1 MFNVCDKEKQ
11 TKESISSCI
20 AAVGIRA
27 SCAQINRRRTA
38 GNYRSQSIRV
48 ATTITIIITAL
59 LVTNNFHC
67 LFISPLRHPFISMI
81 KRKRS
86 EEKQR
91 ERGSVEAH
99 LECSQQSNRICMES
113 GSVTNFKSVC
123 CDQLT
128 FGWRAKLATV
138 MSGKSGSG

>member
-20 AAVGIRA
+20 AEVGIRA

-48 ATTITIIITAL
+48 ATTIIITAL

-67 LFISPLRHPFISMI
+67 LFIFPLRHPFISMI

-86 EEKQR
+86 KEKQR
-91 ERGSVEAH
+91 ER
-99 LECSQQSNRICMES
+99 ECGGALR
-113 GSVTNFKSVC
+113 V
-123 CDQLT
+123 
-128 FGWRAKLATV
+128 LAAI
-138 MSGKSGSG
+138 